1 MLNPTEY
8 LRDQDGRSNSV
19 SATQSNYTKHITKGG
34 ASTAQPGTFAKERR
48 FEPTKPDKTRHS
60 LTQSEQKSLLGQNEI
75 RNRGE
80 SCIGSVPIRRRSTPA
95 PVASEHR

>member
-19 SATQSNYTKHITKGG
+19 SATQSNYTKHITNGG
-34 ASTAQPGTFAKERR
+34 ASTTQSGTFAKERR

-60 LTQSEQKSLLGQNEI
+60 
-75 RNRGE
+75 
-80 SCIGSVPIRRRSTPA
+80 
-95 PVASEHR
+95 